1 MFDFEIETY
10 KNANN
15 LQENAMCLIFAKMCK
30 GQSIFSMKSPWTT
43 TLYLYYNYRFNLC
56 IVIHHVICTYI
67 IELKCIR
74 QG

>member
-30 GQSIFSMKSPWTT
+30 G
-43 TLYLYYNYRFNLC
+43 
-56 IVIHHVICTYI
+56 
-67 IELKCIR
+67 
-74 QG
+74 